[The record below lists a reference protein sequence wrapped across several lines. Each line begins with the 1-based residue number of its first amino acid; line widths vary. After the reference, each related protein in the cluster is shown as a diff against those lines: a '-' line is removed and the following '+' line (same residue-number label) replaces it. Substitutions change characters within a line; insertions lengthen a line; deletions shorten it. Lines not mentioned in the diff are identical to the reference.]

1 MSFIITTLIMFA
13 FWILLSGEF
22 TFILILSGVIF
33 SCIVSFM
40 CHDFFIGNAN
50 IKLETIRILKTIRYL
65 PWLMWQ
71 IFLCNIDVVKMTF
84 NPNMPI
90 SPTVISFD
98 PELKTDMG
106 IVTLANSITLT
117 PGTVT
122 ITGAKNKFLVHAIT
136 ESAAE
141 SLMEGEM
148 QRRVRELE
156 GDICV

>member
-1 MSFIITTLIMFA
+1 M
-13 FWILLSGEF
+13 SGEF

-50 IKLETIRILKTIRYL
+50 IKTETIRILKTIRYL
-65 PWLMWQ
+65 PWLLWQ
-71 IFLCNIDVVKMTF
+71 ILLCNIDVVRMTYS
-84 NPNMPI
+84 PKMPI
-90 SPTVISFD
+90 SPTVVDFD
-98 PELKTDMG
+98 PELTTNIG

-122 ITGAKNKFLVHAIT
+122 IKGSKDKFVVHAIT

-141 SLMEGEM
+141 SLLEGEM
-148 QRRVRELE
+148 QRRVKELE
-156 GDICV
+156 GNSSV